1 MLIDRLIEKIRELHS
16 PIVVGLD
23 PRLEQIPAAFKEP
36 YYQTDGKTPA
46 TAAKI
51 ILTWGKEIID
61 QVCDLVPAVKPQIAM
76 YEQFGAPG
84 IDCYIQTV
92 GYAKSKG
99 LVVIGDIKRGDIA
112 EIAGAYSDGHIGMV
126 KIGGSS
132 HPVFNEDFIT
142 VNPYLGYDAVEP
154 FLANCE
160 KYGKGLFILVKT
172 SNKSSGDI
180 QDLATK
186 DGAVYEIIAGLIKKW
201 GAHIK
206 GESGYSSIGA
216 VVGATHPEQAKKIRQ
231 ILPEAFFLVPGYGA
245 QGGTAEDLA
254 ACFDNKGLGA
264 VVNSSRGIIFAYMDD
279 KYKRDFPE
287 DEFEMASRQA
297 CIDMR
302 EDLKRITGLK

>member
-1 MLIDRLIEKIRELHS
+1 MIDRLIEKIRELHS

-112 EIAGAYSDGHIGMV
+112 STAAAYSDGHLGKV
-126 KIGGSS
+126 EVDGET
-132 HPVFNEDFIT
+132 HPGFDADFIT
-142 VNPYLGYDAVEP
+142 VNPYMGYDSIQP
-154 FLANCE
+154 YIDNCKRYE
-160 KYGKGLFILVKT
+160 KGIFALVKT
-172 SNKSSGDI
+172 SNPNSFQI
-180 QDLATK
+180 QD
-186 DGAVYEIIAGLIKKW
+186 IIAPDGRPVHRHVGELVSKW
-201 GAHIK
+201 GEELIGK
-206 GESGYSSIGA
+206 SGFSSVGA
-216 VVGATHPEQAKKIRQ
+216 VVGATHPQEAEVLREQM
-231 ILPEAFFLVPGYGA
+231 PHTFFLVPGYGA
-245 QGGTAEDLA
+245 QGAAAKDLRGV
-254 ACFDNKGLGA
+254 FNKDGIGGII
-264 VVNSSRGIIFAYMDD
+264 NSSRGITGAYALERYKKDYDQAAFA
-279 KYKRDFPE
+279 KAAR
-287 DEFEMASRQA
+287 AA
-297 CIDMR
+297 VLDMR
-302 EDLKRITGLK
+302 ADLEAVL